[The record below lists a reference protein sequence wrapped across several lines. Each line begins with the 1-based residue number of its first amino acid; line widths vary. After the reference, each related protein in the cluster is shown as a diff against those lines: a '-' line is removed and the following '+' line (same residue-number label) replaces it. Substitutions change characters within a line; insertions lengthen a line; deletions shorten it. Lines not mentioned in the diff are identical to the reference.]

1 MRLAGRLAH
10 GATVS
15 FIFVAAPRAR
25 FCWRRGGGRGL
36 AQAQLFCQA
45 QASVTSQ
52 GPPAP
57 LPLPRFCVLVSYM
70 PLAVLASSHTK
81 SSPLLLQADQR
92 ATTQHLTAAAHTT
105 MASKR
110 AKNAA
115 KLKKLGAKAVEV
127 LRPVLYYGFLPTV
140 ILIAMCTEPRPSSAT
155 CLRSPKWRRY
165 TTLAGRAAGAAVR
178 RAGRRVP

>member
-1 MRLAGRLAH
+1 MRTVRHVVFILLA
-10 GATVS
+10 V
-15 FIFVAAPRAR
+15 PRRRR
-25 FCWRRGGGRGL
+25 FCWRTARRRVGPF
-36 AQAQLFCQA
+36 AQVALFVRLRRA
-45 QASVTSQ
+45 LRRRV
-52 GPPAP
+52 PARP
-57 LPLPRFCVLVSYM
+57 LFFVLVSYM
-70 PLAVLASSHTK
+70 PLAVLASASHTK

-140 ILIAMCTEPRPSSAT
+140 ILIGMRTEPRPS
-155 CLRSPKWRRY
+155 LGDLF
-165 TTLAGRAAGAAVR
+165 TLT
-178 RAGRRVP
+178 

>member
-1 MRLAGRLAH
+1 MSGLLLRLR
-10 GATVS
+10 
-15 FIFVAAPRAR
+15 
-25 FCWRRGGGRGL
+25 
-36 AQAQLFCQA
+36 LFCQA

-52 GPPAP
+52 GPPVP

-70 PLAVLASSHTK
+70 PLAVLASAHTK

-92 ATTQHLTAAAHTT
+92 ATTQHFTAAAHTT

-140 ILIAMCTEPRPSSAT
+140 ILIGMRTEPRPS
-155 CLRSPKWRRY
+155 LGDLF
-165 TTLAGRAAGAAVR
+165 TLT
-178 RAGRRVP
+178 

>member
-1 MRLAGRLAH
+1 MSGLLLRLR
-10 GATVS
+10 
-15 FIFVAAPRAR
+15 
-25 FCWRRGGGRGL
+25 
-36 AQAQLFCQA
+36 LFCQA

-52 GPPAP
+52 GPPYP
-57 LPLPRFCVLVSYM
+57 SRSPGVLVSYM
-70 PLAVLASSHTK
+70 PLAVLASASHTK

-140 ILIAMCTEPRPSSAT
+140 ILIGMRTEPRPS
-155 CLRSPKWRRY
+155 LGDLF
-165 TTLAGRAAGAAVR
+165 TLT
-178 RAGRRVP
+178 